1 MNRLKLDF
9 SIESMEGRNEF
20 VKTYIHNSVFAE
32 IPLTS
37 KEKEQISQYILWGKE
52 PDGRN
57 CVQKKDFQLDTKK
70 KTWNK
75 KEPDSLDQLQ
85 ESPTFNEAEII
96 SLNTYTPTKTIKNKF
111 DREKE
116 LSDAPNSLRAQLQ
129 SLFRL
134 IDETDL
140 LINFYEFFNGK
151 RTTQPRAELLK
162 RFNEEETTAIKE
174 KSKSLTQFDYLKSKH
189 QLVEL
194 RQQQYLYKDGF
205 KSVLFSHGNKLYR
218 GPESTPSIG
227 FEIPVLPL
235 GTFQDQDQD
244 FSKLIFQF
252 NPDPNSFSE
261 TQLQEISD
269 FLITKEKEQK
279 NPNQL
284 DLTDPQ
290 TIYIILNFY
299 EELLD
304 LRDRENE
311 NHNIYNS
318 IQFLLNTINFY
329 IKNSN
334 LTPPQ
339 KEILKLKIQKIDNNK
354 ISSQINHTFN
364 KTYNPNYISTIYKQ
378 KIIKKICEA
387 ACHHRE
393 TYEQIFFPEN
403 FKKCGICGQ
412 FFLKEPYNFT
422 RKSRATDG
430 FSSNCKKCEKEKK
443 EKKKEEQE
451 KKNGR

>member
-1 MNRLKLDF
+1 MTKINAQIVADSK
-9 SIESMEGRNEF
+9 NEF
-20 VKTYIHNSVFAE
+20 GKGFI
-32 IPLTS
+32 
-37 KEKEQISQYILWGKE
+37 QYRKM
-52 PDGRN
+52 
-57 CVQKKDFQLDTKK
+57 FQ
-70 KTWNK
+70 
-75 KEPDSLDQLQ
+75 
-85 ESPTFNEAEII
+85 NE
-96 SLNTYTPTKTIKNKF
+96 N
-111 DREKE
+111 
-116 LSDAPNSLRAQLQ
+116 
-129 SLFRL
+129 
-134 IDETDL
+134 
-140 LINFYEFFNGK
+140 
-151 RTTQPRAELLK
+151 
-162 RFNEEETTAIKE
+162 
-174 KSKSLTQFDYLKSKH
+174 
-189 QLVEL
+189 
-194 RQQQYLYKDGF
+194 
-205 KSVLFSHGNKLYR
+205 
-218 GPESTPSIG
+218 
-227 FEIPVLPL
+227 
-235 GTFQDQDQD
+235 
-244 FSKLIFQF
+244 
-252 NPDPNSFSE
+252 
-261 TQLQEISD
+261 
-269 FLITKEKEQK
+269 ITKEKEQN
-279 NPNQL
+279 NPVQL
-284 DLTDPQ
+284 NLTNPQ

-387 ACHHRE
+387 AQHHRE

-443 EKKKEEQE
+443 EKRKEEQE